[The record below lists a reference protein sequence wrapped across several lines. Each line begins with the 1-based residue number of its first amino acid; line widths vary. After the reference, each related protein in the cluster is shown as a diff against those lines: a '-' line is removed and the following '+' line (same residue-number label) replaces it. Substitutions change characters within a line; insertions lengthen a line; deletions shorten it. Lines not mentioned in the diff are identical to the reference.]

1 MLYDLHVHTTASDGI
16 YSPSEVI
23 EQAKEIGLSGL
34 AITDHDTFGG
44 LQEARD
50 YADKYTKDLLVIPGI
65 EMNTELDESE
75 IHILGYFINVNNS
88 DILSRLEE
96 IKQAR
101 IERALNMIR
110 RLHTMGMIISFEQ
123 VRKLAQG
130 DLIARPHIAQALQ
143 DKGYVFSIKEAFE
156 KFIGRGKPAY
166 VPRYKF
172 LPGEA
177 IELIRNAGGIS
188 SLAHP
193 GLISNQNLILE
204 VIKMGVDGLEVY
216 YPEHNNFQE
225 NEYINLSRKF
235 NKVITG
241 GSDFHGTGTEESHKK
256 LGRSGINKTLMAE
269 LIHYYSMRS

>member
-23 EQAKEIGLSGL
+23 DQAEELGLSGL
-34 AITDHDTFGG
+34 AITDHDTVSG
-44 LQEARD
+44 LKEAHD
-50 YADKYTKDLLVIPGI
+50 YADKYKKNLLVIPGI
-65 EMNTELDESE
+65 EMNTELYENE
-75 IHILGYFINVNNS
+75 IHILGYYFNTEDS
-88 DILSRLEE
+88 DLLNRLKE

-101 IERALNMIR
+101 TERALKMIH

-123 VRKLAQG
+123 VQKIAQG

-156 KFIGRGKPAY
+156 KFIGKGKPAY

-177 IELIRNAGGIS
+177 IELIKNAGGIS

-193 GLISNQNLILE
+193 GLIKDQSLILE
-204 VIKMGVDGLEVY
+204 VIKMGIDGLEVY
-216 YPEHNNFQE
+216 YPEHNIYQE
-225 NEYINLSRKF
+225 NEYITISKRNNIL
-235 NKVITG
+235 ITG
-241 GSDFHGTGTEESHKK
+241 GSDFHGTGSEDSIKK
-256 LGRSGINKTLMAE
+256 LGCRGIKKSLMDE
-269 LIHYYSMRS
+269 LIHYYLTRN